1 MELDLGVDFDFLISM
16 SVLTFSENTSV
27 LLIGFALSATKLV
40 ASVMEARIRIRE
52 IANEREHY
60 TV

>member
-1 MELDLGVDFDFLISM
+1 MAFDFFISM
-16 SVLTFSENTSV
+16 SVLTFSENTSK
-27 LLIGFALSATKLV
+27 LLISFALTATKLV

-52 IANEREHY
+52 TENEREHC

>member
-1 MELDLGVDFDFLISM
+1 MGFDFLISM
-16 SVLTFSENTSV
+16 SILTFSENISV